1 MSRLS
6 ISHIAIGLSPPS
18 GLANAVSEAQQ
29 IHFLA
34 ASLALPLARRLT
46 ASASDLADESLRR
59 LVVNGVFWGLGLEVP
74 AKADVTPVV
83 EWKPSKYSFNMF
95 HPGLKAEDFAGVLPP
110 PLTAAPAKKKK

>member
-1 MSRLS
+1 M
-6 ISHIAIGLSPPS
+6 
-18 GLANAVSEAQQ
+18 
-29 IHFLA
+29 
-34 ASLALPLARRLT
+34 

-95 HPGLKAEDFAGVLPP
+95 HRGLKAEDFAVVLPP
-110 PLTAAPAKKKK
+110 PVTAPPAKKK